1 MPFYAAQ
8 INSLKVV
15 TLTYE
20 ANTAVYTCI
29 PVAFF
34 AVACGADVGGS
45 CAEVLEALQKI
56 RKGRMI
62 HAFKQMV
69 YFRFLIN

>member
-15 TLTYE
+15 TLTDE

-34 AVACGADVGGS
+34 AVACGAAALALVGLARKS
-45 CAEVLEALQKI
+45 WKLCKKLE
-56 RKGRMI
+56 REE
-62 HAFKQMV
+62 
-69 YFRFLIN
+69 